1 MRDGE
6 DQVLHVALKRMRKIC
21 RIIKCC
27 FMVATIMSA
36 LIWVIVVATL
46 LVGWLKSGQE
56 MAGAV
61 LYSVAYGAFVVLVLW
76 NLTRLF
82 NEVDKGEPPFS
93 EAQADRLQSIAI
105 IALAIV
111 ILDFLI
117 SVGFIFEQRPR
128 LASVWLQTMELLSR
142 QSTSTSGCWSFL
154 LLCTHF
160 RQYFDML
167 RCYSSS
173 ATKPCK
179 GAVMPI
185 IPRLDRV
192 MADRKMSVNE
202 LSQRIDISPVNISRM
217 RRGHIK
223 AVRFSTMERICEVL
237 QCQPGDLFE
246 YVSPEPG
253 TEEAAELG
261 AIVNREIEEPARKP
275 IGAVSRTPVNV
286 AN

>member
-1 MRDGE
+1 MLE
-6 DQVLHVALKRMRKIC
+6 
-21 RIIKCC
+21 
-27 FMVATIMSA
+27 
-36 LIWVIVVATL
+36 
-46 LVGWLKSGQE
+46 
-56 MAGAV
+56 
-61 LYSVAYGAFVVLVLW
+61 YS
-76 NLTRLF
+76 
-82 NEVDKGEPPFS
+82 
-93 EAQADRLQSIAI
+93 
-105 IALAIV
+105 
-111 ILDFLI
+111 
-117 SVGFIFEQRPR
+117 
-128 LASVWLQTMELLSR
+128 
-142 QSTSTSGCWSFL
+142 SFL

-167 RCYSSS
+167 RCSSNS

-179 GAVMPI
+179 GADMPI

-246 YVSPEPG
+246 HVSPEPG
-253 TEEAAELG
+253 TDEAVELD
-261 AIVNREIEEPARKP
+261 AIINRPIEEPARKP
-275 IGAVSRTPVNV
+275 IGAVSRIPVNV

>member
-1 MRDGE
+1 
-6 DQVLHVALKRMRKIC
+6 
-21 RIIKCC
+21 
-27 FMVATIMSA
+27 
-36 LIWVIVVATL
+36 
-46 LVGWLKSGQE
+46 
-56 MAGAV
+56 
-61 LYSVAYGAFVVLVLW
+61 
-76 NLTRLF
+76 
-82 NEVDKGEPPFS
+82 
-93 EAQADRLQSIAI
+93 
-105 IALAIV
+105 
-111 ILDFLI
+111 
-117 SVGFIFEQRPR
+117 
-128 LASVWLQTMELLSR
+128 
-142 QSTSTSGCWSFL
+142 
-154 LLCTHF
+154 
-160 RQYFDML
+160 
-167 RCYSSS
+167 
-173 ATKPCK
+173 
-179 GAVMPI
+179 MPI

-286 AN
+286 ANQSLPHPHLTGRPTGRPFSYPRNTPKKCSPRAAPPRNVSPGNTLVPRRPFLQHRGDSVEAGRSTSPDEGRLSGKFPELFDMACLQWTN

>member
-1 MRDGE
+1 
-6 DQVLHVALKRMRKIC
+6 
-21 RIIKCC
+21 
-27 FMVATIMSA
+27 
-36 LIWVIVVATL
+36 
-46 LVGWLKSGQE
+46 
-56 MAGAV
+56 
-61 LYSVAYGAFVVLVLW
+61 
-76 NLTRLF
+76 
-82 NEVDKGEPPFS
+82 
-93 EAQADRLQSIAI
+93 
-105 IALAIV
+105 
-111 ILDFLI
+111 
-117 SVGFIFEQRPR
+117 
-128 LASVWLQTMELLSR
+128 
-142 QSTSTSGCWSFL
+142 
-154 LLCTHF
+154 
-160 RQYFDML
+160 
-167 RCYSSS
+167 
-173 ATKPCK
+173 
-179 GAVMPI
+179 MPI

-286 AN
+286 ANWSLSQPAPHRTPHRASFFMSAKHPRKVLPESCTHGKRISGKHARTPTPLFCSIEEIP

>member
-1 MRDGE
+1 MTKSNTLEQSLKHASHVCRVINVMLT
-6 DQVLHVALKRMRKIC
+6 VLLIGAG
-21 RIIKCC
+21 
-27 FMVATIMSA
+27 
-36 LIWVIVVATL
+36 LIWLTALVMSFAQLGAAGFDGMSLVAYI
-46 LVGWLKSGQE
+46 
-56 MAGAV
+56 V
-61 LYSVAYGAFVVLVLW
+61 LYGVLVLGVLAMLKLIFKDAV
-76 NLTRLF
+76 NSET
-82 NEVDKGEPPFS
+82 PFT
-93 EAQADRLQSIAI
+93 EKQADRLRFIAFL
-105 IALAIV
+105 ALMFALLEFAFTLGVTFEVVPRIGYDVIV
-111 ILDFLI
+111 MLEY
-117 SVGFIFEQRPR
+117 S
-128 LASVWLQTMELLSR
+128 
-142 QSTSTSGCWSFL
+142 SFL

-167 RCYSSS
+167 RCSSNS

-179 GAVMPI
+179 GADMPI

-253 TEEAAELG
+253 TDEAVELD
-261 AIVNREIEEPARKP
+261 AIINRPIEEPARKP
-275 IGAVSRTPVNV
+275 IGAVSRIPVNV

>member
-1 MRDGE
+1 MTKSNTLEQSLKHASHVCRVINVMLT
-6 DQVLHVALKRMRKIC
+6 VLLIGAG
-21 RIIKCC
+21 
-27 FMVATIMSA
+27 
-36 LIWVIVVATL
+36 LIWLTALVMSFAQLGAAGFDGMSLVAYI
-46 LVGWLKSGQE
+46 
-56 MAGAV
+56 V
-61 LYSVAYGAFVVLVLW
+61 LYGVLVLGVLAMLKLIFKDAV
-76 NLTRLF
+76 NSET
-82 NEVDKGEPPFS
+82 PFT
-93 EAQADRLQSIAI
+93 EKQADRLRFIAFL
-105 IALAIV
+105 ALMFALLEFAFTLGVTFEVVPRIGYDVIV
-111 ILDFLI
+111 NR
-117 SVGFIFEQRPR
+117 G
-128 LASVWLQTMELLSR
+128 
-142 QSTSTSGCWSFL
+142 STEPVIVLMLEYSSFL

-167 RCYSSS
+167 RCYSNS

-179 GAVMPI
+179 GAAMPI

-253 TEEAAELG
+253 TDEAVELD
-261 AIVNREIEEPARKP
+261 AIINRPIEEPARKP
-275 IGAVSRTPVNV
+275 IGAVSRIPVNV

>member
-1 MRDGE
+1 
-6 DQVLHVALKRMRKIC
+6 
-21 RIIKCC
+21 
-27 FMVATIMSA
+27 
-36 LIWVIVVATL
+36 
-46 LVGWLKSGQE
+46 
-56 MAGAV
+56 
-61 LYSVAYGAFVVLVLW
+61 
-76 NLTRLF
+76 
-82 NEVDKGEPPFS
+82 
-93 EAQADRLQSIAI
+93 
-105 IALAIV
+105 
-111 ILDFLI
+111 
-117 SVGFIFEQRPR
+117 
-128 LASVWLQTMELLSR
+128 
-142 QSTSTSGCWSFL
+142 
-154 LLCTHF
+154 
-160 RQYFDML
+160 ML
-167 RCYSSS
+167 RCFSNS

-253 TEEAAELG
+253 TDEAVELD
-261 AIVNREIEEPARKP
+261 AIINRPIEEPARKP